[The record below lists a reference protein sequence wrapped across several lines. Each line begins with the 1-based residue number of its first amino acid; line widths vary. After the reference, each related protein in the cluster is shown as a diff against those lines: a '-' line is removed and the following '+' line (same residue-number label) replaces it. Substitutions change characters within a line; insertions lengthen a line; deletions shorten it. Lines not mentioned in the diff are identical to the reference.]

1 MKFLTLMVT
10 LVAVRPLVA
19 DTQSDWYASLSDK
32 REATSVRVGGEYWR
46 TSDEDKPL
54 PYRFPCGA
62 VLHSTAGGLRLDLN
76 NTIIDGG
83 IYAYGDISIFLI
95 GDSVSFGSV
104 KSEGSMLIF
113 GYGSLLVNR
122 LDKPGSYDSLYY
134 GGVTSDRSLSVC
146 MGASVTVKEPAGT
159 GLRGRDSVLIS
170 ASTVGVHGAGQC
182 GIFSYNRVDIL
193 GAVVAISSY
202 CDGIEA
208 QGGGGVVIDGSVL
221 NVFSRYDGI
230 EGYAGINVT
239 HSYVSIASI
248 VNDVRCYALRAIMSD
263 NAEVR
268 LENSIVKLLSKGF
281 SAINTYKV
289 AFGKGDYYIA
299 VDSPYSGAISVDD
312 VYVSGGNV
320 RVCAPGED
328 GSCVS
333 AIHFQIDSGRLEV
346 VDKIDVREFLKFDA
360 AAAALYTGVVTD
372 GTIDVSSFMA
382 NFYSQVIL
390 DAISNAKIGNL
401 NGVPN
406 VGIDCS
412 DSFDTYIQNGGT
424 VWCDLTK
431 YGVMCDKP
439 VMNGGSYKGQFYS
452 PRYSS
457 TISGGHDPVSPINSS
472 GNALKCVSYAVAGA
486 KKYDKIT
493 QSWSG
498 ILPSYYGTGSLYTDA
513 AGKLYFWV
521 PESWNVPGGSS
532 GGSGGGGSGGGTTAD
547 VDLEPYT
554 PSGWSAPL
562 AFSTGY
568 YSDSAESDTFRTA
581 NTVYAKIA
589 FNNGL
594 SATISSTFHVAVYV
608 DGALKYSTDVN
619 GLKSGYYYY
628 VTGIQLGSFAEGTHT
643 VKMIVDSG
651 GAIPESDESNNTY
664 TRTFTVSNPAQYT
677 IFFYRNAK
685 PNDREVAWRDVG
697 INENYPLPTMAALK
711 WSKDGDTFLGWATS
725 ETAKTAQYVAGQSV
739 RNLGAKGSK
748 VSLYGV
754 WRNRVSSA
762 CIITFNA
769 NGGSVT
775 ETKRSLAY
783 GSALGTLPSPVR
795 EGYTFDGWYTSISGY
810 GQVNSS
816 TIVTGSATYYAHWTK
831 IEGFYLSGAYVADKS
846 RTFMGAAY
854 YYYNPAGV
862 ISLKIGKTNKKGVFK
877 VSGSLM
883 TTDGKKHTLKATA
896 ASQNGGFVTV
906 KDIQVKGLGTLTVKI
921 AANGFTGTL
930 SNGWTARTANV
941 SSLEKGR
948 LKFDVNPYPTSI
960 KGVAVL
966 TQYLP
971 QGLIAT
977 SDGASIVF
985 PKAGR
990 VAFKNGKL
998 SVSNGEGNPSGL
1010 KLKFAP
1016 RTGCITGSFAVYTFD
1031 GRRLK
1036 RWNAKMTGICVEG
1049 KARMSVKIS
1058 GVSFAADIVATLDKM
1073 N

>member
-10 LVAVRPLVA
+10 LVAVMPLVA
-19 DTQSDWYASLSDK
+19 DTQSEWYASLSNK
-32 REATSVRVGGEYWR
+32 REPSTIYVGNERWR
-46 TSDEDKPL
+46 SWDTDKPL
-54 PYRFPCGA
+54 PYRFACGA
-62 VLHSTAGGLRLDLN
+62 VLHSTLGGKRLDLN
-76 NTIIDGG
+76 NIVISDGG
-83 IYAYGDISIFLI
+83 ISADGDLAILLSGDNYVSDGIFIESGNTGYPL
-95 GDSVSFGSV
+95 
-104 KSEGSMLIF
+104 LIF
-113 GYGSLLVNR
+113 GPGALTVRGCNAWGFGIDCGDLSICAGPLVTVI
-122 LDKPGSYDSLYY
+122 G
-134 GGVTSDRSLSVC
+134 GGVSAGRALISMSSV
-146 MGASVTVKEPAGT
+146 AIQSPEH
-159 GLRGRDSVLIS
+159 GLRGSNIS
-170 ASTVGVHGAGQC
+170 
-182 GIFSYNRVDIL
+182 IL
-193 GAVVAISSY
+193 GSAVTIYSSSVGLGGIST
-202 CDGIEA
+202 GN
-208 QGGGGVVIDGSVL
+208 VVIDGSVVCVIDDGGWRGVWTQTL
-221 NVFSRYDGI
+221 SVSHSVFSCVIYRDGWGCI
-230 EGYAGINVT
+230 CADHTYFDN
-239 HSYVSIASI
+239 SIAKLYSK
-248 VNDVRCYALRAIMSD
+248 VSAPLNNWYVGDV
-263 NAEVR
+263 
-268 LENSIVKLLSKGF
+268 
-281 SAINTYKV
+281 T
-289 AFGKGDYYIA
+289 FGEGDYYIA
-299 VDSPYSGAISVDD
+299 SGSQAYTIGANEVTIK
-312 VYVSGGNV
+312 GGNV
-320 RVCAPGED
+320 QIC
-328 GSCVS
+328 S
-333 AIHFQIDSGRLEV
+333 ANAESSAVETENFQIDAGRLEI
-346 VDKIDVREFLKFDA
+346 VDKVDVREFLKYDA
-360 AAAALYTGVVTD
+360 AAAAAFTGALAS
-372 GTIDVSSFMA
+372 GIDVTSLMA

-390 DAISNAKIGNL
+390 DAISNGKIGNL

-412 DSFDTYIQNGGT
+412 DSFDTFIQNGGT
-424 VWCDLTK
+424 VWCDLPK

-532 GGSGGGGSGGGTTAD
+532 GGGGSGGGTTAD

-581 NTVYAKIA
+581 NTVYTKIA

-677 IFFYRNAK
+677 ISFYRNAK
-685 PNDREVAWRDVG
+685 PNDREVTSRDVG

-725 ETAKTAQYVAGQSV
+725 ETAKSAQYVAGQSV
-739 RNLGAKGSK
+739 RNLGAKGSN

-754 WRNRVSSA
+754 WWNRVSSA

-862 ISLKIGKTNKKGVFK
+862 ISLKIGKANKKGVFK

-990 VAFKNGKL
+990 VAFKKGKL

-1049 KARMSVKIS
+1049 KAQMSVKIS